1 MNKSGNIMSGDE
13 DNVNGGLN
21 SVNEDEYI
29 VNRGK
34 KNFNIFILIL
44 LYISNKK

>member
-1 MNKSGNIMSGDE
+1 MSGDE

-34 KNFNIFILIL
+34 KNFNIYFISS
-44 LYISNKK
+44 LYI